1 MIDAST
7 TDRSTLNTFYIVD
20 IIDLG
25 TTEVKPFLSSIDHR
39 CQFGSHIYDITTVIC
54 AALNLSI
61 AIFLPTF
68 HITLK
73 CTEKHSAASHACI
86 AYNA

>member
-7 TDRSTLNTFYIVD
+7 ADNSTLNTFYTVD
-20 IIDLG
+20 VIDRG
-25 TTEVKPFLSSIDHR
+25 TTEVKPFLSRIDHR

-54 AALNLSI
+54 AALNLST
-61 AIFLPTF
+61 ALFLPAF
-68 HITLK
+68 HVTLQ
-73 CTEKHSAASHACI
+73 CTEKHSAASHACN